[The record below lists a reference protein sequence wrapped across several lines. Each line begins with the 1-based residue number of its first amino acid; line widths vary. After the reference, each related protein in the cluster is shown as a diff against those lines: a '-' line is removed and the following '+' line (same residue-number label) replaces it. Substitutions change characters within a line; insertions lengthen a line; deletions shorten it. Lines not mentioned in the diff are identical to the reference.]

1 MTMKKLLSIGLV
13 LAGVLFTGSGVH
25 ADMIGDCELTGYTFM
40 GGSMAYTTTPGSSEK
55 NYFLAQPLKYE
66 DSGANYWGYG
76 WVKFDKL
83 ASTQVE
89 SAYLVFNLLGVG
101 AMSMTPASESNPA
114 DLEIYL
120 PGTIDV
126 ADLADSTLRSQLRD
140 NLNGTT
146 SFSGKITMTANCIY
160 SLDITD
166 LYNRWVTGETVNNGL
181 VFVSSGSKYASFGN
195 NSGSAPYLSSTLVG
209 TQVPE
214 PASLTLLT
222 VGLGFLVRRK
232 KSMNKL

>member
-1 MTMKKLLSIGLV
+1 MKKLLSIGFV
-13 LAGVLFTGSGVH
+13 LAGVLFSGSTIQ
-25 ADMIGDCELTGYTFM
+25 ADVIGDCSLTGYTFM
-40 GGSMAYTTTPGSSEK
+40 GGSMAYTSTPEYSEK
-55 NYFLAQPLKYE
+55 NYFLAQPLSYE

-76 WVKFDKL
+76 WVKFDNL
-83 ASTQVE
+83 ASTRVE
-89 SAYLVFNLLGVG
+89 SAYLVFNLLGIG

-120 PGTIDV
+120 PGAIDV

-140 NLNGTT
+140 NLDGTT
-146 SFSGKITMTANCIY
+146 SFSGAITMTANGTY

-166 LYNRWVTGETVNNGL
+166 LYNRWVTGETENNGL

-195 NSGSAPYLSSTLVG
+195 SSGSAPYLSSTLVG

-214 PASLTLLT
+214 PATIALLSL
-222 VGLGFLVRRK
+222 GLGFLARRK
-232 KSMNKL
+232 KA